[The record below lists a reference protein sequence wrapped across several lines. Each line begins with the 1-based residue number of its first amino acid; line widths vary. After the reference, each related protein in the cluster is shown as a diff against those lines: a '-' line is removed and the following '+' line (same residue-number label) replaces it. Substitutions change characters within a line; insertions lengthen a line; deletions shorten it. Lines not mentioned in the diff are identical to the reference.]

1 MHTCVCLWQG
11 GHFQKGSQEKSY
23 NFLVKCEDIRE
34 PGLVGGN
41 SRRRKP
47 QMQILVGSEPAT
59 FKDQQE
65 GHGARAEC
73 PMGRQLGDETERL
86 AT

>member
-1 MHTCVCLWQG
+1 
-11 GHFQKGSQEKSY
+11 
-23 NFLVKCEDIRE
+23 
-34 PGLVGGN
+34 
-41 SRRRKP
+41 
-47 QMQILVGSEPAT
+47 MQILVGSEPAT